1 MPRIPTAQRIANSL
15 VTSAAAGEGQRLHI
29 PIHVRWGDLDAFNH
43 VNNTSMLKLL
53 EEARVRAFWKAD
65 AGEEAPPTAVLNSG
79 IEAGTLTLI
88 ARQEIEYLAPVPY
101 QRRPLEVQMWFGKLG
116 GSSLEVCYEVFNDPG
131 HATRVLYARS
141 TAVIV
146 LVNAETGRPMRIT
159 TEMRDAWEPYIGEPI
174 TYAHR

>member
-1 MPRIPTAQRIANSL
+1 
-15 VTSAAAGEGQRLHI
+15 
-29 PIHVRWGDLDAFNH
+29 
-43 VNNTSMLKLL
+43 MLKLL
-53 EEARVRAFWKAD
+53 EEARVRAFWKAE
-65 AGEEAPPTAVLNSG
+65 AGETAPSTAVLNSG
-79 IEAGTLTLI
+79 IESGTLTLI

-131 HATRVLYARS
+131 NEMRVLYARS

-146 LVNAETGRPMRIT
+146 LVDAGTGRPTRIT
-159 TEMRDAWEPYIGEPI
+159 PEMRDAWSPYIGEAI

>member
-1 MPRIPTAQRIANSL
+1 MTDSVA
-15 VTSAAAGEGQRLHI
+15 SASTGTVPGRRLHL
-29 PIHVRWGDLDAFNH
+29 PIHLRWGDLDAFNH

-53 EEARVRAFWKAD
+53 EEARVRAFWKAGPGED
-65 AGEEAPPTAVLNSG
+65 APETAVLNSG

-116 GSSLEVCYEVFNDPG
+116 GSSLEVCYEVFNDPE
-131 HATRVLYARS
+131 HDERILYARS

-146 LVNAETGRPMRIT
+146 LVSAESGRPMRISP
-159 TEMRDAWEPYIGEPI
+159 EMREVWAPYLGDPI